1 MADMN
6 VKFVSQ
12 KISKIRWRPSGTPS
26 LQQSSVFATGSWDD
40 EERQLSVWSVGQN
53 NLEDEIYAL
62 DMEDTSVDMEP
73 RLLAS
78 IKHSGDVTDLK
89 YFNQE
94 LIVSS
99 SSTGSVKVFRHNQST
114 QTIEC
119 LREWDMVHYYGA
131 LPCPCTCIT
140 TRDDLLV
147 TGGEDGRICVLNI
160 ENKQIN
166 KLIEKADSC
175 TVNSLIFLRQNEI
188 LTTNSTGQLK
198 IFDLRHNPHET
209 PQTLSLSG
217 EHIALMCVDK
227 HPSQQ
232 HIVATGAV
240 EGTLCLWD
248 LRQQQTPVTLLEGHS
263 GPMWEVKFHPNYP
276 NHLFTCSEDGS
287 LWHWDASTNTSAYP
301 GTPTGASIGNLSMS
315 LGAGV
320 SSQSTKI
327 SSASPW
333 LASDVARHKIDIV
346 ALLDS
351 SGGGLSVNSL
361 DIEDDT
367 LLCGSDNESIYTIP
381 LPNLR

>member
-1 MADMN
+1 MCKRFKMADMN

-40 EERQLSVWSVGQN
+40 EKRQLSVWSVGQN
-53 NLEDEIYAL
+53 KFEDDIYAL
-62 DMEDTSVDMEP
+62 DMENSAVDMEP

-78 IKHSGDVTDLK
+78 VKHSGDVTDLK

-99 SSTGSVKVFRHNQST
+99 SSTGSVKLFRHNQNT

-119 LREWDMVHYYGA
+119 LREWDKVHSYDAG
-131 LPCPCTCIT
+131 PCPCTCIT
-140 TRDDLLV
+140 SREDLLV

-160 ENKQIN
+160 ENKQIR

-198 IFDLRHNPHET
+198 LFDLRHNPNHET

-232 HIVATGAV
+232 HIVATGTV

-248 LRQQQTPVTLLEGHS
+248 LRQQQTPVTLLEAHS

-287 LWHWDASTNTSAYP
+287 LWHWDASTNALDYP
-301 GTPTGASIGNLSMS
+301 GLSMS
-315 LGAGV
+315 FGAA
-320 SSQSTKI
+320 SSQPTQI

-333 LASDVARHKIDIV
+333 LASHVARHKIEIV

-351 SGGGLSVNSL
+351 SGGGLSLNSL
-361 DIEDDT
+361 DIEDDI

-381 LPNLR
+381 LANLR